1 MIFLYA
7 LFTIYKKCDRIK
19 ITKSRER
26 KKMRTC
32 PHCGSELHDDS
43 TFCFAC
49 MSIVNE
55 RKELLIKVNTSR
67 KRTIPMV
74 CVAVAIIAASSVFAV
89 VSKKNNAVETKTPEP
104 AKAVTTSATVTT
116 IPQTTTA
123 ATTTV
128 PTTTTAPAPTADEID
143 IISGCI
149 RQASTGTA
157 GTTTTTTTLPEET
170 QPEENNGENQ
180 PDENNVQQE
189 DNTAP
194 AEPEPSYYSED
205 GANELSRIF
214 ADKINKKREGRG
226 YAPLRV
232 CGQLDSLLALSL
244 ETMTNVQS
252 EGEIDTWN
260 EITLDKLKSNLSD
273 VGLPSDSEFIR
284 VSYVMNCCKSYDEVF
299 EYAKKVNFSNEL
311 FTDDEGDLTVYSQRL
326 DYKYLGCAI
335 YDMCRSQLKPNGD
348 YSSSSE
354 YVCEIWLMK

>member
-1 MIFLYA
+1 
-7 LFTIYKKCDRIK
+7 
-19 ITKSRER
+19 
-26 KKMRTC
+26 MRTC

-104 AKAVTTSATVTT
+104 AKAVTTSDTVTT

-128 PTTTTAPAPTADEID
+128 PTTTTAHAPTADEID
-143 IISGCI
+143 KISGGI

-170 QPEENNGENQ
+170 QPEEQNDYQ
-180 PDENNVQQE
+180 PNEAQQE
-189 DNTAP
+189 ENTAP
-194 AEPEPSYYSED
+194 AEPEPSYFSED

-232 CGQLDSLLALSL
+232 CGQLDDLLSMSL
-244 ETMTNVQS
+244 ETLTHVQS
-252 EGEIDTWN
+252 EGEIDTCY

-284 VSYVMNCCKSYDEVF
+284 ISYVMNCCKSYDEIF

-311 FTDDEGDLTVYSQRL
+311 FTDEEGVLKVYSQRL
-326 DYKYLGCAI
+326 DYKYLGCII
-335 YDMCRSQLKPNGD
+335 YDRCDSQQKPNGD
-348 YSSSSE
+348 ISYTTE

>member
-1 MIFLYA
+1 
-7 LFTIYKKCDRIK
+7 
-19 ITKSRER
+19 
-26 KKMRTC
+26 MRTC

-55 RKELLIKVNTSR
+55 RKEILIKVNTSR
-67 KRTIPMV
+67 KRAIPMV

-104 AKAVTTSATVTT
+104 AKAVTTSDTVTT
-116 IPQTTTA
+116 MPQTTTA

-143 IISGCI
+143 KISGGI

-170 QPEENNGENQ
+170 QPEEQNDYQ
-180 PDENNVQQE
+180 PNEAQQE
-189 DNTAP
+189 ENTAP
-194 AEPEPSYYSED
+194 AEPEPSYFSED
-205 GANELSRIF
+205 GAIELSRIF

-232 CGQLDSLLALSL
+232 CGQLDDLLSMSL
-244 ETMTNVQS
+244 ETLTHVQS
-252 EGEIDTWN
+252 EGEIDTCY

-284 VSYVMNCCKSYDEVF
+284 ISYVMNCCKSYDEIF

-311 FTDDEGDLTVYSQRL
+311 FTDEEGVLTVYSQRL
-326 DYKYLGCAI
+326 DYKYLGCII
-335 YDMCRSQLKPNGD
+335 YDRCDSQQKPNGD
-348 YSSSSE
+348 ISYTTE

>member
-1 MIFLYA
+1 
-7 LFTIYKKCDRIK
+7 
-19 ITKSRER
+19 
-26 KKMRTC
+26 MRTC

-55 RKELLIKVNTSR
+55 RKEILIKVNTSR
-67 KRTIPMV
+67 KRAIPMV

-104 AKAVTTSATVTT
+104 AKAVTTSDTVTT
-116 IPQTTTA
+116 MPQTTTA

-143 IISGCI
+143 KISGGI

-170 QPEENNGENQ
+170 QPEEQNDYQ
-180 PDENNVQQE
+180 PNEAQQE
-189 DNTAP
+189 ENTAP
-194 AEPEPSYYSED
+194 AEPEPSYFSED

-214 ADKINKKREGRG
+214 ADKINKKHEGRG

-232 CGQLDSLLALSL
+232 CGQLDDLLSMSL
-244 ETMTNVQS
+244 ETLTHVQS
-252 EGEIDTWN
+252 EGEIDTCY

-284 VSYVMNCCKSYDEVF
+284 ISYVMNCCKSYDEIF

-311 FTDDEGDLTVYSQRL
+311 FTDEEGVLTVYSQRL
-326 DYKYLGCAI
+326 DYKYLGCII
-335 YDMCRSQLKPNGD
+335 YDRCDSQQKPNGD
-348 YSSSSE
+348 ISYTTE

>member
-26 KKMRTC
+26 K
-32 PHCGSELHDDS
+32 E
-43 TFCFAC
+43 
-49 MSIVNE
+49 I
-55 RKELLIKVNTSR
+55 LIKVNTSR
-67 KRTIPMV
+67 KRAIPMV

-104 AKAVTTSATVTT
+104 AKAVTTSDTVTT
-116 IPQTTTA
+116 MPQTTTA

-143 IISGCI
+143 KISGGI

-170 QPEENNGENQ
+170 QPEEQNDYQ
-180 PDENNVQQE
+180 PNEAQQE
-189 DNTAP
+189 ENTAP
-194 AEPEPSYYSED
+194 AEPEPSYFSED
-205 GANELSRIF
+205 GANELSRILV
-214 ADKINKKREGRG
+214 DKINKKRESKG

-284 VSYVMNCCKSYDEVF
+284 ISYVMNCCKSYDEVF
-299 EYAKKVNFSNEL
+299 EYAKKVNYSNEL
-311 FTDDEGDLTVYSQRL
+311 FTDEEGTLTVYSQRL
-326 DYKYLGCAI
+326 DYKYFGCAI

>member
-1 MIFLYA
+1 
-7 LFTIYKKCDRIK
+7 
-19 ITKSRER
+19 
-26 KKMRTC
+26 MRTC

-74 CVAVAIIAASSVFAV
+74 CVAVAIIVASSVFAV

-128 PTTTTAPAPTADEID
+128 PTTTTAPAQTADEID
-143 IISGCI
+143 KISGGI

-157 GTTTTTTTLPEET
+157 GTTTTTTLPEET
-170 QPEENNGENQ
+170 QPEEQNDYQ
-180 PDENNVQQE
+180 PNEAQQE
-189 DNTAP
+189 ENTAP
-194 AEPEPSYYSED
+194 AEPEPSYLSED

-232 CGQLDSLLALSL
+232 CGQLDSLLSISL
-244 ETMTNVQS
+244 ETLTYVES
-252 EGEIDTWN
+252 EGEIDTCN

-311 FTDDEGDLTVYSQRL
+311 FTDEEGTLTVYSQRL
-326 DYKYLGCAI
+326 DYKYFGCAI

>member
-1 MIFLYA
+1 
-7 LFTIYKKCDRIK
+7 
-19 ITKSRER
+19 
-26 KKMRTC
+26 MRTC

-55 RKELLIKVNTSR
+55 RKKLLIKVNTSR

-104 AKAVTTSATVTT
+104 AKAVTTSDTVTT

-143 IISGCI
+143 KISGGI

-194 AEPEPSYYSED
+194 AEPEPSYFSED
-205 GANELSRIF
+205 GANELSRILV
-214 ADKINKKREGRG
+214 DKINKKREGRG
-226 YAPLRV
+226 YEPLRV
-232 CGQLDSLLALSL
+232 CGQLDSLLSISL
-244 ETMTNVQS
+244 ETLTHVQS
-252 EGEIDTWN
+252 EGEIDTCY

-284 VSYVMNCCKSYDEVF
+284 ISYVMNCCKSYDEIF

-311 FTDDEGDLTVYSQRL
+311 FTDEEGVLTVYSQRL
-326 DYKYLGCAI
+326 DYKYLGCII
-335 YDMCRSQLKPNGD
+335 YDRCDSQQKPNGD
-348 YSSSSE
+348 ISYTTE

>member
-55 RKELLIKVNTSR
+55 RKEILIKVNTPR
-67 KRTIPMV
+67 KRAIPMV

-128 PTTTTAPAPTADEID
+128 PTTTTAPAPMADEID
-143 IISGCI
+143 KISGGI

-194 AEPEPSYYSED
+194 AEPEPSYFSED
-205 GANELSRIF
+205 GANELSRILI
-214 ADKINKKREGRG
+214 DKINKKRESKG
-226 YAPLRV
+226 YAPLMV
-232 CGQLDSLLALSL
+232 CGQLDSLLSISL
-244 ETMTNVQS
+244 ETLTYVES
-252 EGEIDTWN
+252 EGEIDTCYG
-260 EITLDKLKSNLSD
+260 ITLDKLKSNLSD

-284 VSYVMNCCKSYDEVF
+284 VSYVKTGLQIF
-299 EYAKKVNFSNEL
+299 
-311 FTDDEGDLTVYSQRL
+311 RL
-326 DYKYLGCAI
+326 HNI
-335 YDMCRSQLKPNGD
+335 
-348 YSSSSE
+348 
-354 YVCEIWLMK
+354 

>member
-1 MIFLYA
+1 
-7 LFTIYKKCDRIK
+7 
-19 ITKSRER
+19 
-26 KKMRTC
+26 MRTC

-104 AKAVTTSATVTT
+104 AKAVTTSDTVTT

-143 IISGCI
+143 KISGGI

-170 QPEENNGENQ
+170 QPEEQNDYQ
-180 PDENNVQQE
+180 PNEAQQE
-189 DNTAP
+189 ENTAP
-194 AEPEPSYYSED
+194 AEPEPSYFSED

-232 CGQLDSLLALSL
+232 CGQLDDLLSMSL
-244 ETMTNVQS
+244 ETLTHVQS
-252 EGEIDTWN
+252 EGEIDTCY

-284 VSYVMNCCKSYDEVF
+284 ISYVMNCCKSYDEIF

-311 FTDDEGDLTVYSQRL
+311 FTDEEGVLTVYSQRL
-326 DYKYLGCAI
+326 DYKYLGCII
-335 YDMCRSQLKPNGD
+335 YDRCDSQQKPNGD
-348 YSSSSE
+348 ISYTTE

>member
-1 MIFLYA
+1 
-7 LFTIYKKCDRIK
+7 
-19 ITKSRER
+19 
-26 KKMRTC
+26 MRTC

-55 RKELLIKVNTSR
+55 RKEILIKVNTSR
-67 KRTIPMV
+67 KRAIPMV

-104 AKAVTTSATVTT
+104 AKAVTTSDTVTT
-116 IPQTTTA
+116 MPQTTTA

-143 IISGCI
+143 KISGGI

-170 QPEENNGENQ
+170 QPEEQNDYQ
-180 PDENNVQQE
+180 PNESQQE
-189 DNTAP
+189 ENTAP
-194 AEPEPSYYSED
+194 AEPEPSYFSED

-232 CGQLDSLLALSL
+232 CGQLDDLLSMSL
-244 ETMTNVQS
+244 ETLTHVQS
-252 EGEIDTWN
+252 EGEIDTCY

-284 VSYVMNCCKSYDEVF
+284 ISYVMNCCKSYDEIF

-311 FTDDEGDLTVYSQRL
+311 FTDEEGVLTVYSQRL
-326 DYKYLGCAI
+326 DYKYLGCII
-335 YDMCRSQLKPNGD
+335 YDRCDSQQKPNGD
-348 YSSSSE
+348 ISYTTE

>member
-1 MIFLYA
+1 
-7 LFTIYKKCDRIK
+7 
-19 ITKSRER
+19 
-26 KKMRTC
+26 MRTC

-55 RKELLIKVNTSR
+55 RKEILIKVNTSR
-67 KRTIPMV
+67 KRAIPMV

-104 AKAVTTSATVTT
+104 AKAVTTSATITT
-116 IPQTTTA
+116 IPHTTTA

-143 IISGCI
+143 KISGGL

-157 GTTTTTTTLPEET
+157 GTTTTTTTLSEET
-170 QPEENNGENQ
+170 QPEEQNDYQ
-180 PDENNVQQE
+180 PYEAQQE
-189 DNTAP
+189 ENTAP

-214 ADKINKKREGRG
+214 VDKINKKRESKG
-226 YAPLRV
+226 YEPLRV
-232 CGQLDSLLALSL
+232 CGQLDDLLSISL
-244 ETMTNVQS
+244 ETLTYVES
-252 EGEIDTWN
+252 EGEIYTYN

-273 VGLPSDSEFIR
+273 VGLPSDSEFTR
-284 VSYVMNCCKSYDEVF
+284 VSYVMNRCKSYDEVF
-299 EYAKKVNFSNEL
+299 EYAKRVNFSNVL
-311 FTDDEGDLTVYSQRL
+311 FIDDEGDLTVYSQRL
-326 DYKYLGCAI
+326 DYKYLGCTI
-335 YDMCRSQLKPNGD
+335 YDICESQQKPNGD
-348 YSSSSE
+348 ISYKTE

>member
-1 MIFLYA
+1 
-7 LFTIYKKCDRIK
+7 
-19 ITKSRER
+19 
-26 KKMRTC
+26 MRTC

-104 AKAVTTSATVTT
+104 AKAVTTSDTVTT

-128 PTTTTAPAPTADEID
+128 PTTTTAHAPTADEID
-143 IISGCI
+143 KISGGI

-180 PDENNVQQE
+180 PDENNVQQK

-194 AEPEPSYYSED
+194 AEPEPSYFSED

-232 CGQLDSLLALSL
+232 CGQLDDLLSMSL
-244 ETMTNVQS
+244 ETLTHVQS

-260 EITLDKLKSNLSD
+260 EIALDKLKSNLSD

-284 VSYVMNCCKSYDEVF
+284 VIYVMNCCKSYDEVF

-311 FTDDEGDLTVYSQRL
+311 FTDEEGTLTVYSQRL
-326 DYKYLGCAI
+326 DYKYFGCTI

-348 YSSSSE
+348 YSSTSE

>member
-1 MIFLYA
+1 
-7 LFTIYKKCDRIK
+7 
-19 ITKSRER
+19 
-26 KKMRTC
+26 MRTC

-143 IISGCI
+143 IISGGI

-232 CGQLDSLLALSL
+232 CGQLDDLLSMSL
-244 ETMTNVQS
+244 ETLTHVQS
-252 EGEIDTWN
+252 EGEIDTCY

-273 VGLPSDSEFIR
+273 VGLPSDLSLIH
-284 VSYVMNCCKSYDEVF
+284 
-299 EYAKKVNFSNEL
+299 
-311 FTDDEGDLTVYSQRL
+311 
-326 DYKYLGCAI
+326 I
-335 YDMCRSQLKPNGD
+335 
-348 YSSSSE
+348 
-354 YVCEIWLMK
+354 

>member
-1 MIFLYA
+1 
-7 LFTIYKKCDRIK
+7 
-19 ITKSRER
+19 
-26 KKMRTC
+26 MRTC

-55 RKELLIKVNTSR
+55 RKEILIKVNTPR
-67 KRTIPMV
+67 KRAIPMV

-128 PTTTTAPAPTADEID
+128 PTTTTAHAPTADEID
-143 IISGCI
+143 KISGGI

-170 QPEENNGENQ
+170 QPEEQNDYQ
-180 PDENNVQQE
+180 PNEAQQE
-189 DNTAP
+189 ENTAP
-194 AEPEPSYYSED
+194 AEPEPSYFSED

-232 CGQLDSLLALSL
+232 CGQLDDLLSMSL
-244 ETMTNVQS
+244 ETLTHVQS
-252 EGEIDTWN
+252 EGEIDTCY

-284 VSYVMNCCKSYDEVF
+284 ISYVMNCCKSYDEIF

-311 FTDDEGDLTVYSQRL
+311 FTDEEGVLTVYSQRL
-326 DYKYLGCAI
+326 DYKYLGCII
-335 YDMCRSQLKPNGD
+335 YDRCDSQQKPNGD
-348 YSSSSE
+348 ISYTTE

>member
-1 MIFLYA
+1 
-7 LFTIYKKCDRIK
+7 
-19 ITKSRER
+19 
-26 KKMRTC
+26 MRTC

-104 AKAVTTSATVTT
+104 AKAVTTSDTVTT
-116 IPQTTTA
+116 MPQTTTA

-143 IISGCI
+143 KISGGI

-205 GANELSRIF
+205 GANELSRILV
-214 ADKINKKREGRG
+214 DKINKKREGRG

-232 CGQLDSLLALSL
+232 CGQLDSLLSISL
-244 ETMTNVQS
+244 ETLTYVES
-252 EGEIDTWN
+252 EGEIDTCY

-326 DYKYLGCAI
+326 DYKYFGCAI

-348 YSSSSE
+348 YSSTSE

>member
-1 MIFLYA
+1 
-7 LFTIYKKCDRIK
+7 
-19 ITKSRER
+19 
-26 KKMRTC
+26 MRTC

-55 RKELLIKVNTSR
+55 RKEILIKVNTSR
-67 KRTIPMV
+67 KRPIPMV

-104 AKAVTTSATVTT
+104 AKAVTTSDTVTT
-116 IPQTTTA
+116 MPQTTTA

-143 IISGCI
+143 KISGGI

-170 QPEENNGENQ
+170 QPEEQNDYQ
-180 PDENNVQQE
+180 PNEAQQE
-189 DNTAP
+189 ENTAP
-194 AEPEPSYYSED
+194 AEPEPSYFSED

-232 CGQLDSLLALSL
+232 CGQLDDLLSMSL
-244 ETMTNVQS
+244 ETLTHVQS
-252 EGEIDTWN
+252 EGEIDTCY

-284 VSYVMNCCKSYDEVF
+284 ISYVMNCCKSYDEIF

-311 FTDDEGDLTVYSQRL
+311 FTDEEGVLTVYSQRL
-326 DYKYLGCAI
+326 DYKYLGCII
-335 YDMCRSQLKPNGD
+335 YDRCDSQQKPNGD
-348 YSSSSE
+348 ISYTTE

>member
-1 MIFLYA
+1 
-7 LFTIYKKCDRIK
+7 
-19 ITKSRER
+19 
-26 KKMRTC
+26 MRTC

-55 RKELLIKVNTSR
+55 RKEMLIKVNTSR
-67 KRTIPMV
+67 KRAIPMV

-123 ATTTV
+123 ATTSV
-128 PTTTTAPAPTADEID
+128 PTTTTTAPAPTADEID
-143 IISGCI
+143 KISGGI

-170 QPEENNGENQ
+170 QPEENN
-180 PDENNVQQE
+180 VQQE

-205 GANELSRIF
+205 GASELSRILV
-214 ADKINKKREGRG
+214 DKINKKRESKG

-232 CGQLDSLLALSL
+232 CGQLDSLLSISL
-244 ETMTNVQS
+244 ETLTYVES
-252 EGEIDTWN
+252 EGEIDTCY

-284 VSYVMNCCKSYDEVF
+284 ISYVMNCCKSYDEIF

-326 DYKYLGCAI
+326 DYKYFGCAI

>member
-1 MIFLYA
+1 
-7 LFTIYKKCDRIK
+7 
-19 ITKSRER
+19 
-26 KKMRTC
+26 MRTC

-104 AKAVTTSATVTT
+104 AKAVTTSASVTT

-128 PTTTTAPAPTADEID
+128 PTITTAPAPTADEID
-143 IISGCI
+143 KISGGI

-170 QPEENNGENQ
+170 QPEEQNDYQ
-180 PDENNVQQE
+180 PNEAQQE
-189 DNTAP
+189 ENTAP
-194 AEPEPSYYSED
+194 AEPEPSYFSED

-232 CGQLDSLLALSL
+232 CGQLDSLLSISL
-244 ETMTNVQS
+244 ETLTYVES
-252 EGEIDTWN
+252 EGEIDTRN
-260 EITLDKLKSNLSD
+260 EITLDKLKSNLSE

-284 VSYVMNCCKSYDEVF
+284 VSYVMNCCKSYDEIF

-311 FTDDEGDLTVYSQRL
+311 FTDEEGVLTVYSQRL
-326 DYKYLGCAI
+326 DYKYLGCII
-335 YDMCRSQLKPNGD
+335 YDRCDSQQKPNGD
-348 YSSSSE
+348 ISYTTE

>member
-1 MIFLYA
+1 
-7 LFTIYKKCDRIK
+7 
-19 ITKSRER
+19 
-26 KKMRTC
+26 MRTC

-74 CVAVAIIAASSVFAV
+74 CIAVAIIAASSVFAV

-104 AKAVTTSATVTT
+104 AKAVTTSDTVTT

-143 IISGCI
+143 KISGGI

-157 GTTTTTTTLPEET
+157 GTTTTTKTLPEET

-194 AEPEPSYYSED
+194 AEPEPSYFSED
-205 GANELSRIF
+205 GANELSRILV
-214 ADKINKKREGRG
+214 DKINKKRESKG

-232 CGQLDSLLALSL
+232 CGQLDDLLSMSL
-244 ETMTNVQS
+244 ETLTYVES
-252 EGEIDTWN
+252 EGEIDTCN

-326 DYKYLGCAI
+326 DYKYFGCAI

>member
-1 MIFLYA
+1 
-7 LFTIYKKCDRIK
+7 
-19 ITKSRER
+19 
-26 KKMRTC
+26 MRTC

-104 AKAVTTSATVTT
+104 AKAVTTSDTVTT

-128 PTTTTAPAPTADEID
+128 PTTSTAHAPTADEID
-143 IISGCI
+143 KISGGI

-170 QPEENNGENQ
+170 QPEEQNDYQ
-180 PDENNVQQE
+180 PNEAQQE
-189 DNTAP
+189 ENTAP
-194 AEPEPSYYSED
+194 AEPEPSYFSED

-232 CGQLDSLLALSL
+232 CGQLDDLLSMSL
-244 ETMTNVQS
+244 ETLTHVQS
-252 EGEIDTWN
+252 EGEIDTCY

-284 VSYVMNCCKSYDEVF
+284 ISYVMNCCKSYDEIF

-311 FTDDEGDLTVYSQRL
+311 FTDEEGVLTVYSQRL
-326 DYKYLGCAI
+326 DYKYLGCII
-335 YDMCRSQLKPNGD
+335 YDRCDSQQKPNGD
-348 YSSSSE
+348 ISYTTE

>member
-1 MIFLYA
+1 M
-7 LFTIYKKCDRIK
+7 RI
-19 ITKSRER
+19 
-26 KKMRTC
+26 C

-74 CVAVAIIAASSVFAV
+74 CIAVAIIAASSVFAV

-143 IISGCI
+143 KISVGL

-194 AEPEPSYYSED
+194 AEPEPSYFSED
-205 GANELSRIF
+205 GANELSRILV
-214 ADKINKKREGRG
+214 DKINKKRESRG

-232 CGQLDSLLALSL
+232 CGQLDSLLSISL
-244 ETMTNVQS
+244 ETLTYVES
-252 EGEIDTWN
+252 EGEIDTCN

-326 DYKYLGCAI
+326 DYKYFGCAI

-348 YSSSSE
+348 YSSTSE

>member
-1 MIFLYA
+1 
-7 LFTIYKKCDRIK
+7 
-19 ITKSRER
+19 
-26 KKMRTC
+26 MRTC

-74 CVAVAIIAASSVFAV
+74 CVAVAIIVASSVFAV

-104 AKAVTTSATVTT
+104 AKAVTTSATATT

-128 PTTTTAPAPTADEID
+128 PTTTTAPAQTADEID
-143 IISGCI
+143 KISGGI

-157 GTTTTTTTLPEET
+157 GTTTTTTLPEET
-170 QPEENNGENQ
+170 QPEEQNDYQ
-180 PDENNVQQE
+180 PNEAQQE
-189 DNTAP
+189 ENTAP
-194 AEPEPSYYSED
+194 AEPEPSYFSED

-232 CGQLDSLLALSL
+232 CGQLDSLLSISL
-244 ETMTNVQS
+244 ETLTYVES
-252 EGEIDTWN
+252 EGEIDTCN

-273 VGLPSDSEFIR
+273 VGLPSGSEFIR

-311 FTDDEGDLTVYSQRL
+311 FTDEEGTLTVYSQRL
-326 DYKYLGCAI
+326 DYKYFGCAI
-335 YDMCRSQLKPNGD
+335 YDMCRSQLKPNSD
-348 YSSSSE
+348 YSSTSE